1 MGSAVRMLVAAA
13 GAPMGAARR
22 KPMWGGA
29 DVGALGLPGLRPV
42 AAAVILGTEERAPL
56 DHMLGYARITG
67 IARGCSAV
75 DHRIVASG
83 EGPVAHGIPI
93 LGPFPDVAGHH

>member
-67 IARGCSAV
+67 IARGCSAKWLAINS
-75 DHRIVASG
+75 DRPLSEG
-83 EGPVAHGIPI
+83 EINALLATIK
-93 LGPFPDVAGHH
+93 